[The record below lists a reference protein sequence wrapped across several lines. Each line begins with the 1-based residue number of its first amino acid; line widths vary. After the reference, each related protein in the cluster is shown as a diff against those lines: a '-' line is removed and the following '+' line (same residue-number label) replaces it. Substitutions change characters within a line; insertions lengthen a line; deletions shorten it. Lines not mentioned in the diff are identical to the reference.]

1 MISIDCLHISLNRL
15 LLLTIGLWP
24 YQQSI
29 LVRLHFFLFFG
40 ILTTFIL
47 FQFTVL
53 FTFKYTLNLLIEI
66 LSSTLFFA
74 VLAIKYLSFNFKI
87 EIIKCLLE
95 QLQHMYNELIDKNEI
110 DIIKK
115 HASFAKR
122 YAIAFLLLFILIAF
136 TLSLCYFWPLISNI
150 LFSTNVSQLRPLP
163 IIYFIDQEKYFYVKL
178 FHFSAAFIIGC
189 TAIIATGAMLII
201 YVKYICGMFQ
211 IASYR
216 ITRVMTFENQEN
228 KNLQNENLICKKIIR
243 AVDMQ
248 RKAMQFC
255 NTFTSTFHV
264 TFCIMIVVGITCES
278 LNLFLICQIVSF
290 EYDTVK
296 LTLNV
301 GFLLVP
307 LLYMIICNYCAQEMT
322 DYSNDIY
329 DAVYSI
335 QWYMAPIKIQKI
347 ILFLLQRSTKVFQ
360 VQVGGIFVA
369 SREGAATMLST
380 VVSYFTVLYSVK

>member
-1 MISIDCLHISLNRL
+1 
-15 LLLTIGLWP
+15 
-24 YQQSI
+24 
-29 LVRLHFFLFFG
+29 
-40 ILTTFIL
+40 
-47 FQFTVL
+47 
-53 FTFKYTLNLLIEI
+53 
-66 LSSTLFFA
+66 
-74 VLAIKYLSFNFKI
+74 
-87 EIIKCLLE
+87 
-95 QLQHMYNELIDKNEI
+95 MYDELIDKNEI

-122 YAIAFLLLFILIAF
+122 YAIALILLFILSAS

-150 LFSTNVSQLRPLP
+150 LFSTNVTQLRPIP
-163 IIYFIDQEKYFYVKL
+163 IMFEYFIDQEKYSYLIL
-178 FHFSAAFIIGC
+178 FHLFAAVIIGS

-201 YVKYICGMFQ
+201 YEKYVCGMFQ

-243 AVDMQ
+243 AVDMH

-255 NTFTSTFHV
+255 DTFTSTFHV

-278 LNLFLICQIVSF
+278 LNLFLICQIISF
-290 EYDTVK
+290 KYDTVK
-296 LTLNV
+296 LILNG

-307 LLYMIICNYCAQEMT
+307 LMYMIICNYCAQEIT

-329 DAVYSI
+329 VAAYSI

-347 ILFLLQRSTKVFQ
+347 IIFLLQRSTKVFHI
-360 VQVGGIFVA
+360 QVGGIFVA
-369 SREGAATMLST
+369 SLEGAATMLST
-380 VVSYFTVLYSVK
+380 VVSYFTILYSVK